1 MHRGRGLELQR
12 RNLVKRPPLVLLSRK
27 WYEERTLRV
36 RSARESTGEYF
47 MAVKIEGTCDPK
59 FNRVKDVFAENFE
72 KRNEVGAAAAVMLD
86 GRSVVDIW
94 AGHTDREKTKP
105 WTRDTLVNVYS
116 TTKGVTAI
124 CAHRLADKGLLDL
137 DAPVAKYWPE
147 FAQAGKDK
155 IPVRFLLS
163 HRAGLPAVRRILDD
177 NALFNW
183 TTMTTALAEQEPWWE
198 PGTTH
203 GYHAVTFGYLVG
215 EVIRRITGKS
225 PGTYL
230 RDEIAG
236 PLDLDFHIGLDAK
249 HDARVAGLIPAAP
262 PGPGEPNMFAEILK
276 NPESA
281 GAKAFMNPPVLTKP
295 GLVNSR
301 EWRAAEI
308 PAANG
313 HGTARSLARLYGAL
327 ARGGDLDGVHVM
339 SQDEIA
345 KCSIEQSNG
354 PDALLIINT
363 RFSLGF
369 MMSQPGASLGP
380 NPKSFGHPGA
390 GGSLGYAD
398 PEAKIGF
405 GYTMNK
411 MQNSLLIDP
420 RPTALIDALYASM

>member
-1 MHRGRGLELQR
+1 
-12 RNLVKRPPLVLLSRK
+12 
-27 WYEERTLRV
+27 
-36 RSARESTGEYF
+36 
-47 MAVKIEGTCDPK
+47 
-59 FNRVKDVFAENFE
+59 
-72 KRNEVGAAAAVMLD
+72 
-86 GRSVVDIW
+86 
-94 AGHTDREKTKP
+94 
-105 WTRDTLVNVYS
+105 
-116 TTKGVTAI
+116 
-124 CAHRLADKGLLDL
+124 
-137 DAPVAKYWPE
+137 
-147 FAQAGKDK
+147 
-155 IPVRFLLS
+155 
-163 HRAGLPAVRRILDD
+163 
-177 NALFNW
+177 
-183 TTMTTALAEQEPWWE
+183 
-198 PGTTH
+198 
-203 GYHAVTFGYLVG
+203 
-215 EVIRRITGKS
+215 
-225 PGTYL
+225 
-230 RDEIAG
+230 
-236 PLDLDFHIGLDAK
+236 
-249 HDARVAGLIPAAP
+249 
-262 PGPGEPNMFAEILK
+262 MFAEIMK

-339 SQDEIA
+339 SQNEIA

-420 RPTALIDALYASM
+420 RPTALIDALYASI

>member
-1 MHRGRGLELQR
+1 VLAATARLSTR
-12 RNLVKRPPLVLLSRK
+12 RL
-27 WYEERTLRV
+27 
-36 RSARESTGEYF
+36 F

-59 FNRVKDVFAENFE
+59 FNRVKDAFAENLE

-94 AGHTDREKTKP
+94 AGHADKAKTKP

-124 CAHRLADKGLLDL
+124 CAHRLADKGLLDI

-155 IPVRFLLS
+155 LPVRYLLS
-163 HRAGLPAVRRILDD
+163 HRAGLPAVRKLLDD
-177 NALFNW
+177 DALFNW
-183 TTMTTALAEQEPWWE
+183 NTMTAALAEQEPWWE
-198 PGTTH
+198 PGTRH
-203 GYHAVTFGYLVG
+203 GYHALTFGWLVG
-215 EVIRRITGKS
+215 EVIRRISGKT
-225 PGTYL
+225 PGSYL
-230 RDEIAG
+230 RDEIAS
-236 PLDLDFHIGLDAK
+236 PLGADFHIGLDAK
-249 HDARVAGLIPAAP
+249 HDARTADMIAAP
-262 PGPGEPNMFAEILK
+262 PPTPGEPNMFPEVMK
-276 NPESA
+276 DPESMA
-281 GAKAFMNPPVLTKP
+281 AKAFMNPPGGMRP
-295 GLVNSR
+295 GVVNTR

-313 HGTARSLARLYGAL
+313 HGTARSLAQLYGAL
-327 ARGGDLDGVHVM
+327 ARGGEMNGVRVM
-339 SQDEIA
+339 SKDEIA
-345 KCSIEQSNG
+345 KCSLEQSNG
-354 PDALLIINT
+354 PDALLMLNT
-363 RFSLGF
+363 RFSQGF

-411 MQNSLLIDP
+411 MQTSLLIDQ
-420 RPTALIDALYASM
+420 RATALIDAVYASL

>member
-1 MHRGRGLELQR
+1 
-12 RNLVKRPPLVLLSRK
+12 
-27 WYEERTLRV
+27 
-36 RSARESTGEYF
+36 
-47 MAVKIEGTCDPK
+47 MAVKIEGSCDPK
-59 FNRVKDVFAENFE
+59 FNRVKDAFAENFD
-72 KRNEVGAAAAVMLD
+72 KRNEVGAATAVMLD
-86 GRSVVDIW
+86 GKSVVDIW
-94 AGHTDREKTKP
+94 AGHADKAKTKP

-124 CAHRLADKGLLDL
+124 CAHRLVDKGLLDI

-163 HRAGLPAVRRILDD
+163 HRAGLPAVRKPLADD
-177 NALFNW
+177 ALFNW

-198 PGTTH
+198 PGTRH
-203 GYHAVTFGYLVG
+203 GYHALTFGWLVG
-215 EVIRRITGKS
+215 EVIRRISGKT
-225 PGTYL
+225 PGAYL

-236 PLDLDFHIGLDAK
+236 PLGADFHIGLDAK
-249 HDARVAGLIPAAP
+249 HDARTANMIAAP
-262 PGPGEPNMFAEILK
+262 PPAPGEPNLFAEVMK
-276 NPESA
+276 DPESMV
-281 GAKAFMNPPVLTKP
+281 AKAFMNPPGGMRP
-295 GLVNSR
+295 GMVNTR

-313 HGTARSLARLYGAL
+313 HGTARSLAQLYGAL
-327 ARGGDLDGVHVM
+327 ARGGELNGVRVM
-339 SQDEIA
+339 SKDEVA

-363 RFSLGF
+363 RFSQGY

-380 NPKSFGHPGA
+380 NPQSFGHPGA

-411 MQNSLLIDP
+411 MQSGLLIDS
-420 RPTALIDALYASM
+420 RATALIEAVYASM

>member
-1 MHRGRGLELQR
+1 
-12 RNLVKRPPLVLLSRK
+12 
-27 WYEERTLRV
+27 
-36 RSARESTGEYF
+36 

-59 FNRVKDVFAENFE
+59 FSRVKDTFAENFE
-72 KRNEVGAAAAVMLD
+72 KRGEVGAAAAVMLD
-86 GRSVVDIW
+86 GKSVVDIW
-94 AGHTDREKTKP
+94 AGHADREKTRP

-124 CAHRLADKGLLDL
+124 CAHRLADKGLLDI

-155 IPVRFLLS
+155 LPVRYLLS
-163 HRAGLPAVRRILDD
+163 HRAGMAAVRKPLDD
-177 NALFNW
+177 DALFKW
-183 TTMTTALAEQEPWWE
+183 DKMTTALAEQEPWWE
-198 PGTTH
+198 PGTKH
-203 GYHAVTFGYLVG
+203 GYHALTFGHLVG
-215 EVIRRITGKS
+215 EVIRRITGKT

-236 PLDLDFHIGLDAK
+236 PLGLDLHIGLDAK
-249 HDARVAGLIPAAP
+249 DDARTGDMIAMP
-262 PGPGEPNMFAEILK
+262 PPEPGEPNLFAEVMK
-276 NPESA
+276 NPESVA
-281 GAKAFMNPPVLTKP
+281 FKAFMNPPGGMRP

-313 HGTARSLARLYGAL
+313 HTTARSLAKLYGAL
-327 ARGGDLDGVHVM
+327 ARGGELDGVRVM
-339 SQDEIA
+339 SKEQVA

-380 NPKSFGHPGA
+380 NAKSFGHPGA

-411 MQNSLLIDP
+411 MHASLLIDP
-420 RPTALIDALYASM
+420 RATALIDAVYASM

>member
-1 MHRGRGLELQR
+1 
-12 RNLVKRPPLVLLSRK
+12 
-27 WYEERTLRV
+27 
-36 RSARESTGEYF
+36 
-47 MAVKIEGTCDPK
+47 MAVKIEGTCDPE
-59 FNRVKDVFAENFE
+59 FDRVKDAFAENFE

-86 GRSVVDIW
+86 GKSVVDIW
-94 AGHTDREKTKP
+94 AGHADKAKTRP

-124 CAHRLADKGLLDL
+124 CAHRLADKGLLDI

-155 IPVRFLLS
+155 LPVRFLLS
-163 HRAGLPAVRRILDD
+163 HRAGLPAVRKLLDD
-177 NALFNW
+177 DALFSW
-183 TTMTTALAEQEPWWE
+183 DTMTSALAEQEPWWE
-198 PGTTH
+198 PGARH
-203 GYHAVTFGYLVG
+203 GYHALTFGFLVG
-215 EVIRRITGKS
+215 EVIRRITGKT
-225 PGTYL
+225 PGLYL

-236 PLDLDFHIGLDAK
+236 PLGLDFHIGLDAK
-249 HDARVAGLIPAAP
+249 HDARTADMIAAPP
-262 PGPGEPNMFAEILK
+262 PGPGELNIFAEMMK
-276 NPESA
+276 DPESV
-281 GAKAFMNPPVLTKP
+281 GARAFMNPPVMAKP

-301 EWRAAEI
+301 QWRAAEI

-327 ARGGDLDGVHVM
+327 ARGGELDGVRVM
-339 SQDEIA
+339 SKDQIA
-345 KCSIEQSNG
+345 QCSLEQSNG
-354 PDALLIINT
+354 PDAVVINNT

-411 MQNSLLIDP
+411 MGTSLLIDP
-420 RPTALIDALYASM
+420 RATALIDALYASL

>member
-1 MHRGRGLELQR
+1 
-12 RNLVKRPPLVLLSRK
+12 
-27 WYEERTLRV
+27 
-36 RSARESTGEYF
+36 
-47 MAVKIEGTCDPK
+47 MAVKIEGSCDPK
-59 FNRVKDVFAENFE
+59 FNRVKDAFAENFE
-72 KRNEVGAAAAVMLD
+72 KRSEVGAAAAVMLD
-86 GRSVVDIW
+86 GKSVVDIW
-94 AGHTDREKTKP
+94 AGHADKAKTKP

-124 CAHRLADKGLLDL
+124 CAHRLVDKGLLDI

-163 HRAGLPAVRRILDD
+163 HRAGLPAVRKLLADD
-177 NALFNW
+177 ALFNW

-198 PGTTH
+198 PGTRH
-203 GYHAVTFGYLVG
+203 GYHALTFGWLVG
-215 EVIRRITGKS
+215 EVIRRISGKT
-225 PGTYL
+225 PGAYL

-236 PLDLDFHIGLDAK
+236 PLGADFHIGLDAK
-249 HDARVAGLIPAAP
+249 HDARTANMIAAP
-262 PGPGEPNMFAEILK
+262 PPAPGEPNLFAEVMK
-276 NPESA
+276 DPESMV
-281 GAKAFMNPPVLTKP
+281 AKAFMNPPGGMRP
-295 GLVNSR
+295 GMVNTR

-313 HGTARSLARLYGAL
+313 HGTARSLAQLYGAL
-327 ARGGDLDGVHVM
+327 ARGGELNGVRVM
-339 SQDEIA
+339 SKDEVA

-363 RFSLGF
+363 RFSQGY

-380 NPKSFGHPGA
+380 NPQSFGHPGA

-411 MQNSLLIDP
+411 MQSGLLIDS
-420 RPTALIDALYASM
+420 RATALIEAVYASM